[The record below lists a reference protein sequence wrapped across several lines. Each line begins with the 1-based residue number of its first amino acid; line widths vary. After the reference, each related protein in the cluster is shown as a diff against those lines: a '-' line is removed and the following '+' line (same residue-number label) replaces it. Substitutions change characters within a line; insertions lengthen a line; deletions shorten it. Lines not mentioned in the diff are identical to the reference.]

1 MQTKLALTEAQRWTI
16 LNALKCYEQS
26 SRGHAQVIKA
36 KSSEYMSPISL
47 AKQCIKQADEAES
60 MYSLIENAD
69 TIEVSQ

>member
-1 MQTKLALTEAQRWTI
+1 MQTKLTLTEAQRWTI

-26 SRGHAQVIKA
+26 SRGHAQVMATKA
-36 KSSEYMSPISL
+36 GEYMPPSL
-47 AKQCIKQADEAES
+47 EKQCIKQANEAES